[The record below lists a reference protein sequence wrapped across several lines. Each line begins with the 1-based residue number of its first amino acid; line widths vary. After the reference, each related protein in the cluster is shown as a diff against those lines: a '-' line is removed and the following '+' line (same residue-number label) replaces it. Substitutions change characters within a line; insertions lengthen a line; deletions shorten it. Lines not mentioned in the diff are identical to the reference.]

1 MPGIP
6 IADARHFLCA
16 PVRGAGQTVL
26 RGRGV
31 AAQTSEAA
39 RRDLPG
45 RQPLVG
51 IQCCVPPMAFA
62 SPTRGALHWWL

>member
-1 MPGIP
+1 VAGGGGGGGGPKGGG
-6 IADARHFLCA
+6 A
-16 PVRGAGQTVL
+16 P
-26 RGRGV
+26 
-31 AAQTSEAA
+31 